1 MKTRYSII
9 LATAVL
15 TAAGCTEKHETY
27 NLPETRLG
35 FTYTFDE
42 SAQQVLDSA
51 SRYTFVYKPSDVV
64 EDTIWI
70 TMQTSGF
77 VSDKDRHFEIQQVE
91 ADATNIHT
99 ALPEG
104 TEVINAESGKHFM
117 PFDSPET
124 RELMVVKAGA
134 TTARLPIIV
143 YRHPDLL
150 SDKIYLRIRLKEN
163 ENFKESFLKNRY
175 MVIELS
181 DMLSKPREWGLG
193 AIEYYFTG
201 PYSTAKH
208 RFMIDNATWTLDDK
222 WFATH
227 FSTYNVDMG
236 YTGYLST
243 FFTNKLIEVN
253 DKRLA
258 EGGDVIR
265 DDKGNPIYFVNFGSP
280 QPYKSN

>member
-9 LATAVL
+9 LAAAVL

-117 PFDSPET
+117 PFDSPEA
-124 RELMVVKAGA
+124 RELMVVKAGE

-163 ENFKESFLKNRY
+163 ENFKESFLK
-175 MVIELS
+175 ILLHE
-181 DMLSKPREWGLG
+181 
-193 AIEYYFTG
+193 
-201 PYSTAKH
+201 
-208 RFMIDNATWTLDDK
+208 
-222 WFATH
+222 
-227 FSTYNVDMG
+227 
-236 YTGYLST
+236 
-243 FFTNKLIEVN
+243 
-253 DKRLA
+253 
-258 EGGDVIR
+258 
-265 DDKGNPIYFVNFGSP
+265 
-280 QPYKSN
+280 